1 MTGAEI
7 RAEWPFPEEIGGKY
21 ITLEMCVEESMEKR
35 MTGVRYWSFFNHV
48 LLKASLGLRSPGKKV
63 DRVKSRR
70 PC

>member
-35 MTGVRYWSFFNHV
+35 MTGVRY
-48 LLKASLGLRSPGKKV
+48 
-63 DRVKSRR
+63 
-70 PC
+70 